1 MDVPNRIQYVAKQL
15 RQGHKVN
22 RITVRNFLGYFGA
35 ERRGAVTVEAIQNI
49 LGSLGLETEPNFQN
63 AWIDEPIRLRLK
75 ANASSEEGGPLSTD
89 TPRGDLENL
98 ECDEIVLEGTPSAG
112 MDELEQAEAAP
123 TSTEANA
130 LEPSAGGE
138 SYDPTFRIGSLPAAN
153 KIPVMVGQDDTLA
166 KAVTIML
173 QYDFS
178 QLPVMQGEREVK
190 GVITWKSIC
199 SRLALASIGSQLVRD
214 YREDAIIVEAN
225 RTLFDVIPLIAE
237 AGYVLVRH
245 SDRKIKGPVTVSDLS
260 LHLQALTEPFLCLRE
275 IELHVRNLIGS
286 KVNSDDLSILA
297 EAPKTARKLQGIA
310 ALTFGDYVRLIQNPA
325 TWGKLQL
332 QIDKSELTKLLDEVR
347 EIRNAV
353 MHFDPDP
360 MGHVELGTLKRAVR
374 FMQDIYQL
382 FPAAR

>member
-1 MDVPNRIQYVAKQL
+1 
-15 RQGHKVN
+15 
-22 RITVRNFLGYFGA
+22 
-35 ERRGAVTVEAIQNI
+35 
-49 LGSLGLETEPNFQN
+49 
-63 AWIDEPIRLRLK
+63 
-75 ANASSEEGGPLSTD
+75 
-89 TPRGDLENL
+89 
-98 ECDEIVLEGTPSAG
+98 
-112 MDELEQAEAAP
+112 
-123 TSTEANA
+123 
-130 LEPSAGGE
+130 
-138 SYDPTFRIGSLPAAN
+138 
-153 KIPVMVGQDDTLA
+153 MVGQDDTLA

-275 IELHVRNLIGS
+275 IELHVRNLIGN